1 MTKKE
6 FLEKY
11 PIKFD
16 NFLEELVF
24 FELMDKLYLEFT
36 KEQVLE
42 LMNDFYINADDIFNS
57 IKEEKEEAINTLKE
71 LLTQALDKIDSLEET
86 INGKNGIKARLEV
99 LEN

>member
-1 MTKKE
+1 MTKEE

-57 IKEEKEEAINTLKE
+57 IKEEKEEAVNTLKE
-71 LLTQALDKIDSLEET
+71 LLTEMIDDD
-86 INGKNGIKARLEV
+86 NNHNDA
-99 LEN
+99 

>member
-36 KEQVLE
+36 REQALE
-42 LMNDFYINADDIFNS
+42 LMNDFYVNADGIFNS
-57 IKEEKEEAINTLKE
+57 IKEEKEQALDTLKE
-71 LLTQALDKIDSLEET
+71 LLGEMIEDDDNHHDA
-86 INGKNGIKARLEV
+86 
-99 LEN
+99 

>member
-1 MTKKE
+1 MTKEE

-42 LMNDFYINADDIFNS
+42 LMNDFYINADDIFYS
-57 IKEEKEEAINTLKE
+57 IKEEKEEAVNTLKE
-71 LLTQALDKIDSLEET
+71 LLTEIIDDD
-86 INGKNGIKARLEV
+86 NNHNDA
-99 LEN
+99 

>member
-11 PIKFD
+11 HIKFD
-16 NFLEELVF
+16 NLLEELVF

-36 KEQVLE
+36 KEQILE

-57 IKEEKEEAINTLKE
+57 IKEEKEQALDTLKE
-71 LLTQALDKIDSLEET
+71 LLTEMVGDDDDNHHDA
-86 INGKNGIKARLEV
+86 
-99 LEN
+99 

>member
-16 NFLEELVF
+16 NLLEELVF

-36 KEQVLE
+36 KEQILE

-57 IKEEKEEAINTLKE
+57 IKEEKEQAVNTLKE
-71 LLTQALDKIDSLEET
+71 LLAEVIDDG
-86 INGKNGIKARLEV
+86 NNHNDA
-99 LEN
+99 

>member
-36 KEQVLE
+36 KEQILE
-42 LMNDFYINADDIFNS
+42 LMSDFYINADDIFNS
-57 IKEEKEEAINTLKE
+57 IKEEKEQASDTLKE
-71 LLTQALDKIDSLEET
+71 LLTGIIDDD
-86 INGKNGIKARLEV
+86 NNHNDA
-99 LEN
+99 

>member
-57 IKEEKEEAINTLKE
+57 IKEEREQALDTLKE
-71 LLTQALDKIDSLEET
+71 LLTEMVGEDNDNHHDA
-86 INGKNGIKARLEV
+86 
-99 LEN
+99 

>member
-57 IKEEKEEAINTLKE
+57 IKEEKEQALDTLKE
-71 LLTQALDKIDSLEET
+71 LLTEMVGEDDDNHHDA
-86 INGKNGIKARLEV
+86 
-99 LEN
+99 

>member
-36 KEQVLE
+36 KEQIIE

-57 IKEEKEEAINTLKE
+57 IKEEKEQALDTLKE
-71 LLTQALDKIDSLEET
+71 LLTEMVGEDDDNRHDA
-86 INGKNGIKARLEV
+86 
-99 LEN
+99 

>member
-16 NFLEELVF
+16 SFLEELVF

-36 KEQVLE
+36 KEQILE

-57 IKEEKEEAINTLKE
+57 IKEEKEQAMNTLKE
-71 LLTQALDKIDSLEET
+71 LLTEIIDDG
-86 INGKNGIKARLEV
+86 NNHNDA
-99 LEN
+99 

>member
-16 NFLEELVF
+16 NLLEELVF

-36 KEQVLE
+36 KEQILE
-42 LMNDFYINADDIFNS
+42 LMNDFYMNADDIFNS
-57 IKEEKEEAINTLKE
+57 IKEEKEQALDTLKE
-71 LLTQALDKIDSLEET
+71 LLTEMVGDDDDNHHDA
-86 INGKNGIKARLEV
+86 
-99 LEN
+99 

>member
-36 KEQVLE
+36 KEQILE

-57 IKEEKEEAINTLKE
+57 IKEEKEQALDTLKE
-71 LLTQALDKIDSLEET
+71 LLTEMIGEDDDNHHDA
-86 INGKNGIKARLEV
+86 
-99 LEN
+99 

>member
-1 MTKKE
+1 MNKEE

-57 IKEEKEEAINTLKE
+57 IKEEKEEAVNTLKE
-71 LLTQALDKIDSLEET
+71 LLTEMIDDD
-86 INGKNGIKARLEV
+86 NNHNDA
-99 LEN
+99 